1 MTERQKLI
9 DKAHKIAAMM
19 QSPYEKE
26 VLVAANM
33 LKKLLADHNTS
44 LKELGLNINI
54 DRTIKNISE
63 ANNSDIIEFVYKQP
77 YSSMSDWLED
87 MIIRVS
93 RSYDVKTGSQKDR
106 MLLIGYSSDVEIVK
120 IMIDNLRAFIETQ
133 IVKRGYHTN
142 KYTASS
148 YALGVVDRVVSSIG
162 VSGNP
167 IKLSKLTEYVQRTF
181 SSVGVGTKTEF
192 MPVRVAYV
200 AGNNDAANY
209 QRIS

>member
-1 MTERQKLI
+1 MDRKLI
-9 DKAHKIAAMM
+9 SKAHKIAAMM

-44 LKELGLNINI
+44 MQALGLNINI

-63 ANNSDIIEFVYKQP
+63 ANSSDIVEFAYKQTC
-77 YSSMSDWLED
+77 STMSDWLED
-87 MIIRVS
+87 MIIRIS
-93 RSYDVKTGSQKDR
+93 RSYDVKTGNQKDR
-106 MLLIGYSSDVEIVK
+106 MLLIGYSSDVEIAK

-148 YALGVVDRVVSSIG
+148 YALGVVNRVVSSIG
-162 VSGNP
+162 VSGNS
-167 IKLSKLTEYVQRTF
+167 IKLSKLTEYIQR
-181 SSVGVGTKTEF
+181 SYNSVGAATKTEF
-192 MPVRVAYV
+192 RPIRRAYV
-200 AGNNDAANY
+200 AGSNDAVNY
-209 QRIS
+209 QKVA